1 MVFDAIVTQDASE
14 NDARV
19 TQDTQEMVV
28 LVAVSVTQDTRQ
40 L

>member
-1 MVFDAIVTQDASE
+1 MVFDAIVTQDAYE

-28 LVAVSVTQDTRQ
+28 LVAVSVTQHTRQ

>member
-28 LVAVSVTQDTRQ
+28 LVAVSVTQDTFQ
-40 L
+40 

>member
-28 LVAVSVTQDTRQ
+28 LVTVSVTQHTRQ